1 MAKILFFFFFFW
13 GGGALIYF
21 FVKKLEYAGKSSI
34 LKKVGVSKL
43 IELKESRSL
52 SDLQTVNPNH
62 VLFGN
67 IICLECYRLD
77 YLFISNNMQKL
88 AKNVDILNALST
100 NHSSLFCSFLMLS
113 NISRGYGVWKFNNSL
128 ISNTNFLVEKKTLI
142 QK

>member
-1 MAKILFFFFFFW
+1 MAKILYFW
-13 GGGALIYF
+13 GALISF
-21 FVKKLEYAGKSSI
+21 LDQKLESADKSSI
-34 LKKVGVSKL
+34 LENVGVSKL